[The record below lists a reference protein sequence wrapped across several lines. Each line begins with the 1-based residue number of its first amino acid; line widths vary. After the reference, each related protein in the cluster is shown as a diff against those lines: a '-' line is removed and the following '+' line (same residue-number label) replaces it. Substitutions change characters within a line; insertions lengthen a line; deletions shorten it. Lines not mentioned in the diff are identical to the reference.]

1 MLAVPQEARDFLW
14 SDLYQKLLDGVAKKF
29 NLGNEQKKNL
39 DEFIY
44 QYLTDNLRP
53 DYNWG
58 PELHDFYRKDVENHG
73 FYAFDIDDQEAYT
86 YYGDEWG
93 KPEVNNRLVIEK
105 WIAEELTSIFGNL
118 WIPIF
123 IKWFEDGSGL
133 KVKNFEI
140 ETI

>member
-1 MLAVPQEARDFLW
+1 MKYEIPESKINQI
-14 SDLYQKLLDGVAKKF
+14 
-29 NLGNEQKKNL
+29 
-39 DEFIY
+39 IY
-44 QYLTDNLRP
+44 DYIKGKYYP

-105 WIAEELTSIFGNL
+105 WIVEELTSIFGDL

-123 IKWFEDGSGL
+123 IKWFEDNSGL

-140 ETI
+140 G